1 MPGVPQF
8 TFLTST
14 YNRAHAI
21 HRVYDSLRGQTL
33 HDFEWLA
40 VDEAH
45 GQLLVPLDSDD
56 ACVPQAA
63 NTWPPRALVSFTLP
77 IWVLFQVLFNAV
89 DKVRAD
95 ARARK

>member
-8 TFLTST
+8 TVLTST

-56 ACVPQAA
+56 ACVPRREHLAA
-63 NTWPPRALVSFTLP
+63 ESAGLVHASDLGLISSF
-77 IWVLFQVLFNAV
+77 V
-89 DKVRAD
+89 
-95 ARARK
+95 